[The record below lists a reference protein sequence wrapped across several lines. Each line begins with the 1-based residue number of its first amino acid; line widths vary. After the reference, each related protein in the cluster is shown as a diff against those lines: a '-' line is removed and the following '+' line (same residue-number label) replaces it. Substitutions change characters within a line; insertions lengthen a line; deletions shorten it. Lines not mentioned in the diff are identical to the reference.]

1 MCLFLKSGKKHSDE
15 RLDIL
20 PTSPVDNRD
29 RATLHTPHTR
39 STGILDVLH
48 QLHVDG
54 ERMSFDEPTLFDAE
68 TLKVDTDPELKTLYR
83 KEGTHASFEA
93 AKKILPAIRGIKKQ
107 MLDLL
112 EDHPEGLTIFQM
124 SHMTGLKIQSV
135 SPRPS
140 EMISKGLIFEDGER
154 PSDDG
159 NPATVY
165 KHIKF
170 KETQ

>member
-1 MCLFLKSGKKHSDE
+1 MQEEPILFN
-15 RLDIL
+15 
-20 PTSPVDNRD
+20 P
-29 RATLHTPHTR
+29 
-39 STGILDVLH
+39 
-48 QLHVDG
+48 
-54 ERMSFDEPTLFDAE
+54 E
-68 TLKVDTDPELKTLYR
+68 TMTIDTDPELKTLYR
-83 KEGTHASFEA
+83 KDGTHASFEA
-93 AKKILPAIRGIKKQ
+93 AKKILPAIKGIKKE

-112 EDHPEGLTIFQM
+112 EQHPEGLTIFQM

-140 EMISKGLIFEDGER
+140 EMISKKMIFEDGER

-170 KETQ
+170 KEAQ